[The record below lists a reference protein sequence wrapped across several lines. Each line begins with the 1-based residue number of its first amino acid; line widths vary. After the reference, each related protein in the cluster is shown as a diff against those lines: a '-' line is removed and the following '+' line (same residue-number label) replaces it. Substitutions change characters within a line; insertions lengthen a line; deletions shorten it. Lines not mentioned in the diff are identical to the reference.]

1 MMSRFGW
8 QKTARVLHRR
18 IVDDGRIAPAS
29 NLTEHLHEQ
38 EHLKGMTSL
47 DAVENWTAT
56 ARGIYYTSSGF
67 EGRHNQLLRLF
78 AREQSNASAPYPI
91 LQPQAE
97 VCPFLRK
104 AAGFCMPRRDDAQR
118 DIMPASHFQ

>member
-47 DAVENWTAT
+47 DAVENWTAV
-56 ARGIYYTSSGF
+56 RGGKVQPSPDSPGKVLYKVDDISF
-67 EGRHNQLLRLF
+67 VMR
-78 AREQSNASAPYPI
+78 APSA
-91 LQPQAE
+91 
-97 VCPFLRK
+97 
-104 AAGFCMPRRDDAQR
+104 
-118 DIMPASHFQ
+118 H